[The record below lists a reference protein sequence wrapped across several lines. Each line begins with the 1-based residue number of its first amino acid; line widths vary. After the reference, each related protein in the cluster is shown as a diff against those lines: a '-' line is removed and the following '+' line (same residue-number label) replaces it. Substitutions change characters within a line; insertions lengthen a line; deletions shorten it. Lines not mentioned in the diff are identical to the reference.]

1 MYLVNL
7 PEGKK
12 DIVDVNLAYQ
22 LGHEQEDSETEIL
35 KHDDY
40 TLVLKGTLLIQQSNG
55 DILSGKDAFERL
67 GQDRLENG
75 LDSMEPSE
83 SFKVIDSPRFEWV
96 DDSGYSVETRNTISA
111 NVNLEIQKL
120 KDLLSE
126 LYG

>member
-35 KHDDY
+35 KYDDY

-55 DILSGKDAFERL
+55 DVLSGKAAFERL

-96 DDSGYSVETRNTISA
+96 DDGGYSVDTRNTISA